1 MSNNYIVCH
10 ARKVKTAVGLAN
22 ITTHN
27 ARLNI
32 YADNGEV
39 LDKPEWL
46 TNLDKAEFNEGPRHK
61 PELILKRRNQAIKE
75 AEKYNLEEG
84 FKWRKPQKNAAQAIE
99 FSISA
104 TPEWFKNK
112 KPDEI
117 KAYLDSCRE
126 FIANRYGEKNVLH
139 WATHFDEKTPH
150 LHLLMT
156 PLKKTDKGIKYSS
169 SDFLG
174 GKNGLQELQT
184 EIYNAVGIKYGLNR
198 GVEGSKAR
206 HTDQAEYA
214 AKLKKLEGELVRDI
228 ELAKNFKNF
237 LSNKAGSFTL
247 ENGKRLKMPE
257 GKKSLQKMNDQLE
270 DFEALTPLGL
280 EKLAKIMR
288 TNKLEVVRD
297 AFDYQEKKGLKS
309 IIEIPE
315 RRDNYI
321 SR

>member
-1 MSNNYIVCH
+1 MNNNYIVCH
-10 ARKVKTAVGLAN
+10 ARKIKTAVGLAN
-22 ITTHN
+22 VTTHN

-46 TNLDKAEFNEGPRHK
+46 TNLDKAEYNEGPRHK
-61 PELILKRRNQAIKE
+61 PELILKRRNQVIKE
-75 AEKYNLEEG
+75 AEKYTLEEG
-84 FKWRKPQKNAAQAIE
+84 FKWRKPQKNAAHAIE

-104 TPEWFKNK
+104 TPEWFENK
-112 KPDEI
+112 KPYEV

-126 FIANRYGEKNVLH
+126 FIANRYGEKNLLH
-139 WATHFDEKTPH
+139 WATHYDEKTPH
-150 LHLLMT
+150 LHILMT

-198 GVEGSKAR
+198 GIEGSKAR
-206 HTDQAEYA
+206 HTDQAEFM
-214 AKLKKLEGELVRDI
+214 AKLNKLERN
-228 ELAKNFKNF
+228 LAEDKRYTQGFKDF
-237 LSNKAGSFTL
+237 LSNKEIKFTF
-247 ENGKRLKMPE
+247 ENGKRLIMPE
-257 GKKSLQKMNDQLE
+257 GKKSLQKMDAQLE
-270 DFEALTPLGL
+270 DFKTLTPLGL

-288 TNKLEVVRD
+288 TNKLEVVSE
-297 AFDYQEKKGLKS
+297 AFEYQEKKGLKS

-315 RRDNYI
+315 KQNYI

>member
-1 MSNNYIVCH
+1 
-10 ARKVKTAVGLAN
+10 
-22 ITTHN
+22 
-27 ARLNI
+27 
-32 YADNGEV
+32 
-39 LDKPEWL
+39 
-46 TNLDKAEFNEGPRHK
+46 
-61 PELILKRRNQAIKE
+61 
-75 AEKYNLEEG
+75 
-84 FKWRKPQKNAAQAIE
+84 
-99 FSISA
+99 
-104 TPEWFKNK
+104 
-112 KPDEI
+112 
-117 KAYLDSCRE
+117 
-126 FIANRYGEKNVLH
+126 
-139 WATHFDEKTPH
+139 
-150 LHLLMT
+150 MT

-206 HTDQAEYA
+206 HTDQAEYV
-214 AKLKKLEGELVRDI
+214 AKLNKLERN
-228 ELAKNFKNF
+228 LAEDKRYAQGFKDF
-237 LSNKAGSFTL
+237 LSNKETRFVL
-247 ENGKRLKMPE
+247 ENGKRLIMPE
-257 GKKSLQKMNDQLE
+257 GKKSLQKMDAQVE

-315 RRDNYI
+315 KQNYI

>member
-10 ARKVKTAVGLAN
+10 ARKIKTAVGLAN
-22 ITTHN
+22 VTTHN
-27 ARLNI
+27 GRLNI
-32 YADNGEV
+32 YADTGEV

-46 TNLDKAEFNEGPRHK
+46 TNLDKAEFNEGVRHK
-61 PELILKRRNQAIKE
+61 PELIFKRRNQAIKE

-126 FIANRYGEKNVLH
+126 FIVNRYGEKNVLH

-184 EIYNAVGIKYGLNR
+184 EIYNAVGKKYGLNR

-228 ELAKNFKNF
+228 GLAKSFKDF
-237 LSNKAGSFTL
+237 LSNKAGHFNL
-247 ENGKRLKMPE
+247 ENGKKLKMPE
-257 GKKSLQKMNDQLE
+257 GKKSLQKMDAQLE
-270 DFEALTPLGL
+270 DFKTLTPLGL

-288 TNKLEVVRD
+288 TNKLEVVSE
-297 AFDYQEKKGLKS
+297 AFEYQEKHNLKS

-315 RRDNYI
+315 KQNYI

>member
-10 ARKVKTAVGLAN
+10 ARKIKTAVGLAN
-22 ITTHN
+22 VTTHN
-27 ARLNI
+27 GRLNI
-32 YADNGEV
+32 YADTGEV

-46 TNLDKAEFNEGPRHK
+46 TNLDKAEFNEGVRHK
-61 PELILKRRNQAIKE
+61 PELIFKRRNQAIKE

-126 FIANRYGEKNVLH
+126 FIVNRYGEKNVLH

-184 EIYNAVGIKYGLNR
+184 EIYNAVGKKYGLNR

-228 ELAKNFKNF
+228 GLAKSFKDF
-237 LSNKAGSFTL
+237 LSNKAGHFNL
-247 ENGKRLKMPE
+247 ENGKKLKMPE
-257 GKKSLQKMNDQLE
+257 GKKSLQKMDAQLE
-270 DFEALTPLGL
+270 DFKTLTPLGL

-288 TNKLEVVRD
+288 TNKLEVVRE
-297 AFDYQEKKGLKS
+297 AFEYQEKHNLKS

-315 RRDNYI
+315 KQNYI